1 MDIDYKIT
9 EYFDNKN
16 LFDCDK
22 SKDLLLKIDSKTLL
36 VKGNSRDLV
45 ELADVLV
52 SVAKNK
58 ENTHVH
64 LDDLTLINNNSDI
77 KEIVIEKVNSNE

>member
-9 EYFDNKN
+9 EYFDNNN
-16 LFDCDK
+16 LFDCDE
-22 SKDLLLKIDSKTLL
+22 SRDLLLKIDSKTLL